1 VTNVKRVLEDLVG
14 ARNLR
19 SATRAARLLSEEAQY
34 WDCRR
39 GDVTGR
45 EAVAAALT
53 AQDARIEVET
63 AAAAGPDAV
72 LELQLDGSS
81 GRYRSTEVYRFD
93 GDAVASVKAYFD
105 PALRA

>member
-1 VTNVKRVLEDLVG
+1 VTDAKRVLEELVG
-14 ARNLR
+14 ARNAR
-19 SATRAARLLSEEAQY
+19 SATRAARLLSEGARY

-39 GDVTGR
+39 GEVTGR

-53 AQDARIEVET
+53 ADEARIEVET

-72 LELQLDGSS
+72 LELQLEGSG

-105 PALRA
+105 PAQRP